1 MKQTTFADSG
11 LQIVTKN
18 TRMRIFQEEINTVV
32 RWASLVGIIQ
42 GYTPM
47 AKPDQPLFPI
57 EVMLRIHFVQFGNN
71 YSDLAKEEALH
82 DMADYRWFTGL
93 EPGASRLL
101 DESTFLRFR

>member
-71 YSDLAKEEALH
+71 YSDLRRKKLCTTWQTIA
-82 DMADYRWFTGL
+82 GL
-93 EPGASRLL
+93 LAWSPVPPAC
-101 DESTFLRFR
+101 